1 MKRLNCIA
9 IFVVLVMNNSYL
21 LAQTSARFQTSPT
34 LNKVKVISFKTLE
47 TLFNQPNDT
56 TYIVNFFASWCA
68 PCVKELPEFIAFA
81 EQHKNEKIH
90 VLFVSLDFKKDLKK
104 SLGHLSIKHD
114 FGQNLYLL
122 DETNAN
128 NWINQVD
135 STWSGDIPATLFI
148 NNQKNYNKLFNQSF
162 TNDLLF
168 KTVKLIAQ

>member
-1 MKRLNCIA
+1 MKRLNYLTV
-9 IFVVLVMNNSYL
+9 FVVLFINSPYSF
-21 LAQTSARFQTSPT
+21 AQ
-34 LNKVKVISFKTLE
+34 KVRVIPFKTLQI
-47 TLFNQPNDT
+47 LFNKPNDT

-68 PCVKELPEFIAFA
+68 PCVKELPEFVAFA
-81 EQHKNEKIH
+81 EAHKNEKIQ

-104 SLGHLSIKHD
+104 SLGPLSIKHNLR
-114 FGQNLYLL
+114 QNVYLL

-135 STWSGDIPATLFI
+135 STWTGDIPATLFI
-148 NNQKNYNKLFNQSF
+148 NYKKNYNKLFNQSF